1 MEPAIKVTVRR
12 DTRSVP
18 VGPTGIGGEF
28 PITVQSMTTEYTYE
42 IDKTVKQINDL
53 ADAGCEL
60 VRVTVPTP
68 KDTAA
73 LKEILAQSPIP
84 VIADVHFQYKRALAA
99 IEAGVPKIRL
109 NPGNI
114 NDRKQVEEVIAAC
127 KANGVAIRVGVN
139 EGSIVERKDL
149 NLRAHEKEENL
160 LKLMM
165 EKLDEYINIF
175 HDNNFDNLVLAAK
188 CTDAARC
195 IILNRMISQ
204 EYNYPLHL
212 GVTHSGTVETG
223 AIRSAAAIG
232 TLLAEGIG
240 DTVRISLA
248 GDPVKEVETAWE
260 ILNSLYLRPRTKPEL
275 IACPTCGRVEV
286 DLFEMVDEVKAAVAE
301 IDYPVKIAVMG
312 CIVNGPGEA
321 EGSDVGISAGKSKV
335 MIYRDGQVVETVPTE
350 QGVECMLKH
359 VKEFIADDK
368 ARKAKEE
375 SELVEA
381 N

>member
-1 MEPAIKVTVRR
+1 M
-12 DTRSVP
+12 DRSVKVCDRRVTRAAA
-18 VGPTGIGGEF
+18 VGPTGIGGDW
-28 PITVQSMTTEYTYE
+28 PISVQSMTTEYTYE
-42 IDKTVKQINDL
+42 VDKCMAQIQGL
-53 ADAGCEL
+53 AEAGCEL

-68 KDTAA
+68 KDTDA
-73 LKEILAQSPIP
+73 LGEILKQSPIP

-139 EGSIVERKDL
+139 EGSIVERKDQQVRVQDQDT
-149 NLRAHEKEENL
+149 NLIE
-160 LKLMM
+160 LML
-165 EKLDEYINIF
+165 EKLAETIRIF
-175 HDNNFDNLVLAAK
+175 EDNQFENLVLAAK

-195 IILNRMISQ
+195 IVMNRELSKRWD
-204 EYNYPLHL
+204 YPIHL

-223 AIRSAAAIG
+223 AIRSAAAVG

-260 ILNSLYLRPRTKPEL
+260 VLNSLYLRERTKPEL

-286 DLFEMVDEVKAAVAE
+286 DLFEMVEQVKAALAD
-301 IDYPVKIAVMG
+301 INHPVKIAVMG

-321 EGSDVGISAGKSKV
+321 EGSDVAISAGKSKV
-335 MIYRDGQVVETVPTE
+335 QIYRGGRVVETVARAN
-350 QGVECMLKH
+350 GVEALLKH
-359 VKEFIADDK
+359 VKLHI
-368 ARKAKEE
+368 EE
-375 SELVEA
+375 SQKAVCK
-381 N
+381 